1 MRTFGE
7 KDTQVV
13 VETVRR
19 EVPLAQVCLD
29 SVEHLSARGA
39 SAMPTSV
46 WDAGLARGAVFDLF
60 EVLGVVLDRG
70 RRGVLEVEGDAVPF
84 GKDAGEVFVNGF
96 GGEGR
101 FPVGSDGFA
110 FVVGG
115 FGEGAVWTLVETLI
129 ALRSNGFQRRSRR
142 ASWAWRPPLGLE
154 GRMGAGISCGVCD
167 VTL

>member
-13 VETVRR
+13 VETVGR
-19 EVPLAQVCLD
+19 EVPLAHVCLD

-115 FGEGAVWTLVETLI
+115 FGEGAVWTLNGNADSLAFEWVPETE
-129 ALRSNGFQRRSRR
+129 Q
-142 ASWAWRPPLGLE
+142 ASELGVAAPFGL
-154 GRMGAGISCGVCD
+154 GG
-167 VTL
+167 